1 MINKKLRG
9 EGEKRYYASELS
21 DIYQDLIKPDID
33 EIIYKSTF
41 SIFRDEKDNLIG
53 NFRVYKKEC
62 VVFSAKIIIPGIFDI
77 RKKVFL
83 NEWEPNKAKVIINNL
98 DINEIDYSSENYK
111 LELYKLIIFK
121 FYETIDKK

>member
-9 EGEKRYYASELS
+9 EGERRYYASELS

-33 EIIYKSTF
+33 EKIYKSTF

-53 NFRVYKKEC
+53 NFKVYKKEGI
-62 VVFSAKIIIPGIFDI
+62 VFSAKIIIPSIFDI
-77 RKKVFL
+77 KKKVFL

-98 DINEIDYSSENYK
+98 DINEIDYSLENYK

>member
-9 EGEKRYYASELS
+9 GERRYYTSELS
-21 DIYQDLIKPDID
+21 DIYRDLIKPDID
-33 EIIYKSTF
+33 EKIYIPTF
-41 SIFRDEKDNLIG
+41 SIFRGEKDNLIG
-53 NFRVYKKEC
+53 NFRVYKEEC
-62 VVFSAKIIIPGIFDI
+62 VVFSATIIIPGIFDI
-77 RKKVFL
+77 EKKEFL
-83 NEWEPNKAKVIINNL
+83 NEWESNKAKVIINNL

>member
-1 MINKKLRG
+1 MINKKLKG

-21 DIYQDLIKPDID
+21 DIYQDLITDID

-53 NFRVYKKEC
+53 NFRVYKKEG

-77 RKKVFL
+77 KKKVFL